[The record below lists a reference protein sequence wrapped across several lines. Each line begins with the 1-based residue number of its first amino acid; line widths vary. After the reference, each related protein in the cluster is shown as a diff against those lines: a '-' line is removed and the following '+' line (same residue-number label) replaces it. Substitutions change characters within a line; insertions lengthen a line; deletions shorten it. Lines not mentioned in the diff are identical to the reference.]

1 MEAIMIVNMNSDEHN
16 ITNTSKPVMVE
27 KTAPAPKVVLIGSSP
42 QSGNN
47 VPANAA
53 KVEKNEESIKE
64 ANRKEIDESIKG
76 LNEHMQVIQRELH
89 FTVDDDSGQTVIKV
103 MDLATQ
109 QVIRQIPNEEAL
121 RAARSLGAGFDIELF
136 SEYT

>member
-1 MEAIMIVNMNSDEHN
+1 MEAIMIVNINSDEQN
-16 ITNTSKPVMVE
+16 ITNTNKPPIVE
-27 KTAPAPKVVLIGSSP
+27 KTAPVPEIVLIGSSSENGHATHP
-42 QSGNN
+42 N
-47 VPANAA
+47 VAKAA
-53 KVEKNEESIKE
+53 QNEAAVQE
-64 ANRKEIDESIKG
+64 ANRKELDESVKD

-89 FTVDDDSGQTVIKV
+89 FTVDDDSGHTVIKV

-121 RAARSLGAGFDIELF
+121 QAARNLGAGFDLELF

>member
-1 MEAIMIVNMNSDEHN
+1 MIVNINSDEPN
-16 ITNTSKPVMVE
+16 ITNANKSQVVE
-27 KTAPAPKVVLIGSSP
+27 KTAPVPEVVLIGTSP
-42 QSGNN
+42 DSNQSAHPNT
-47 VPANAA
+47 A
-53 KVEKNEESIKE
+53 KAGQNEAVNHDVS
-64 ANRKEIDESIKG
+64 RKEIDESVKD

-89 FTVDDDSGQTVIKV
+89 FTVDDDSGHTVIKV

-121 RAARSLGAGFDIELF
+121 QAARNLGAGFDLELF

>member
-1 MEAIMIVNMNSDEHN
+1 MIVNMNSDEQN
-16 ITNTSKPVMVE
+16 VTNTKKLTKVE
-27 KTAPAPKVVLIGSSP
+27 KTAPVPEIVLIGSSTE
-42 QSGNN
+42 SGNN
-47 VPANAA
+47 MPSNAA
-53 KVEKNEESIKE
+53 EHGQSEAVIKE
-64 ANRKEIDESIKG
+64 EKRKDLDESVKG

>member
-1 MEAIMIVNMNSDEHN
+1 MIVNINSDEQN
-16 ITNTSKPVMVE
+16 ITNRKIPAMVE
-27 KTAPAPKVVLIGSSP
+27 KVAPVPELVLIGSSP
-42 QSGNN
+42 QSENN
-47 VPANAA
+47 VPSNAA
-53 KVEKNEESIKE
+53 KAEESE
-64 ANRKEIDESIKG
+64 AVARETSRKELDDSVKG

-121 RAARSLGAGFDIELF
+121 RAARNLDADIDIELF

>member
-1 MEAIMIVNMNSDEHN
+1 MIVNINSDDQN
-16 ITNTSKPVMVE
+16 ITHTNKPTTVE
-27 KTAPAPKVVLIGSSP
+27 KATPVPEIILMGSSP
-42 QSGNN
+42 ESGNKL
-47 VPANAA
+47 PSNA
-53 KVEKNEESIKE
+53 EKAEQNEAVTKE
-64 ANRKEIDESIKG
+64 ASRKELDDSVKG
-76 LNEHMQVIQRELH
+76 LNEHMQVIQRELR
-89 FTVDDDSGQTVIKV
+89 FTVDDGSGQTVIKV